1 MLIMNNFIQRK
12 AKKMAILNTGLNAL
26 PAGTI
31 TRAGVSATEYGKFE
45 ADVLAGSAVVYDSAK
60 GTFRAMKANDK
71 AADVYGIAAN
81 VVPSTAQEGAIFVRG
96 YIAVKVASDVSPVRG
111 KPVYVR
117 IKVSGGKVIGAFE
130 SAQTTDETEAL
141 PNAVWALDGKSVD
154 GLAEIRIL

>member
-1 MLIMNNFIQRK
+1 
-12 AKKMAILNTGLNAL
+12 MAILNTGLNAL

-45 ADVLAGSAVVYDSAK
+45 ADVLAGSAVVYDSQK
-60 GTFRAMKANDK
+60 GTFRAMKEADK
-71 AADVYGIAAN
+71 AADVYGVAAN
-81 VVPSTAQEGAIFVRG
+81 VVPSTALEGAIFVRG
-96 YIAVKVASDVSPVRG
+96 YIAVKVASDVAPVRG

-117 IKVSGGKVIGAFE
+117 IKDDGAGKVIGAFE
-130 SAQTTDETEAL
+130 STLTANENEAL

>member
-1 MLIMNNFIQRK
+1 
-12 AKKMAILNTGLNAL
+12 MAILNTGLNAL

-45 ADVLAGSAVVYDSAK
+45 ADVLAGSAVVYDSQK
-60 GTFRAMKANDK
+60 GTFRAMKDGDK

-96 YIAVKVASDVSPVRG
+96 YIAVKVVGDVAPVRG

-117 IKVSGGKVIGAFE
+117 IKANEGKVIGAFE
-130 SAQTTDETEAL
+130 SALVATENEAL

-154 GLAEIRIL
+154 GLAEIRVL

>member
-1 MLIMNNFIQRK
+1 
-12 AKKMAILNTGLNAL
+12 MAILNTGLNAL

-45 ADVLAGSAVVYDSAK
+45 ADVLAGSAVVYDSQK
-60 GTFRAMKANDK
+60 GTFRAMKTSDK

-96 YIAVKVASDVSPVRG
+96 YIAVKVVGDVAPVRG

-117 IKVSGGKVIGAFE
+117 IKENGGKVIGAFE
-130 SAQTTDETEAL
+130 SASVTTENEAL

-154 GLAEIRIL
+154 GLAEIRVL

>member
-1 MLIMNNFIQRK
+1 
-12 AKKMAILNTGLNAL
+12 MAILNTGLNAL

-45 ADVLAGSAVVYDSAK
+45 ADVLAGSAVVYDSSK
-60 GTFRAMKANDK
+60 GTFRAMKDADK
-71 AADVYGIAAN
+71 AADVYGVAAN
-81 VVPSTAQEGAIFVRG
+81 VVPSTALEGAIFVRG
-96 YIAVKVASDVSPVRG
+96 YIAVKVASDVAPVRG

-117 IKVSGGKVIGAFE
+117 IKADGGKVIGAFE
-130 SAQTTDETEAL
+130 STPTTTENEAL

>member
-1 MLIMNNFIQRK
+1 
-12 AKKMAILNTGLNAL
+12 MAILNTGLNAL

-45 ADVLAGSAVVYDSAK
+45 ADVLAGSAVVYDSQK
-60 GTFRAMKANDK
+60 GTFRAMKTSDK

-96 YIAVKVASDVSPVRG
+96 YIAVKVASDVAPVRG

-117 IKVSGGKVIGAFE
+117 IKENSGKVIGAFE
-130 SAQTTDETEAL
+130 SASVTNENEAL

-154 GLAEIRIL
+154 GLAEIRVL

>member
-1 MLIMNNFIQRK
+1 
-12 AKKMAILNTGLNAL
+12 MAILNTGLNAL

-45 ADVLAGSAVVYDSAK
+45 ADVLAGSAVVYDAQK
-60 GTFRAMKANDK
+60 GTFRAMKEDDK
-71 AADVYGIAAN
+71 AADVYGVAAN

-96 YIAVKVASDVSPVRG
+96 YIAVKVASDVAPVRG

-117 IKVSGGKVIGAFE
+117 IKANGGKVIGAFE
-130 SAQTTDETEAL
+130 STLTATENEAL

-154 GLAEIRIL
+154 GLAEIRVL

>member
-1 MLIMNNFIQRK
+1 
-12 AKKMAILNTGLNAL
+12 MAILNTGLNAL

-45 ADVLAGSAVVYDSAK
+45 ADVLAGSAVVYDSTK
-60 GTFRAMKANDK
+60 GTFRAMQDSDK
-71 AADVYGIAAN
+71 AADVYGVAAN

-96 YIAVKVASDVSPVRG
+96 YIAVKVGSDVAPVRG

-117 IKVSGGKVIGAFE
+117 IKASDGKVIGAFE
-130 SAQTTDETEAL
+130 STLTATENEAL

-154 GLAEIRIL
+154 GLAEIRVL

>member
-1 MLIMNNFIQRK
+1 
-12 AKKMAILNTGLNAL
+12 MAILNTGLNAL

-45 ADVLAGSAVVYDSAK
+45 ADVLAGSAVVYDSQT
-60 GTFRAMKANDK
+60 GTFRAMKDSDK
-71 AADVYGIAAN
+71 AADVYGVAAN

-96 YIAVKVASDVSPVRG
+96 YIAVKVASDVAPVRG

-117 IKVSGGKVIGAFE
+117 IKASDGKVIGAFE
-130 SAQTTDETEAL
+130 STLTTNENEAL

>member
-1 MLIMNNFIQRK
+1 
-12 AKKMAILNTGLNAL
+12 MAILNTGLNAL

-45 ADVLAGSAVVYDSAK
+45 ADVLAGSAVVYNAGA
-60 GTFRAMKANDK
+60 GTFRAMKNDDK

-81 VVPSTAQEGAIFVRG
+81 IVPSTTREGAIFLRG
-96 YIAVKVASDVSPVRG
+96 YIAVKVASDVTPVRG

-117 IKVSGGKVIGAFE
+117 IKASGGKVIGAFE
-130 SAQTTDETEAL
+130 SAAVVAENEAL

-154 GLAEIRIL
+154 GLAEIRVL

>member
-1 MLIMNNFIQRK
+1 
-12 AKKMAILNTGLNAL
+12 MAILNTGLNAL

-45 ADVLAGSAVVYDSAK
+45 ADVLAGSAVVYDSQK

-96 YIAVKVASDVSPVRG
+96 YIAVKVASDVAPVRG

-117 IKVSGGKVIGAFE
+117 ITASGGKVIGAFE
-130 SAQTTDETEAL
+130 SASVASENEAL

-154 GLAEIRIL
+154 GLAEIRVL